1 MLIYVLV
8 AAAAVLL
15 LWPSTKP
22 GPKPAPLLPIE
33 PKPKAHPSYLD
44 AVQALQTVRTRLAA
58 TDLLE
63 DEQQAACNILTLA
76 LSAGSEQQ

>member
-15 LWPSTKP
+15 LWPSTP
-22 GPKPAPLLPIE
+22 RPQPTPILPIQPKPN
-33 PKPKAHPSYLD
+33 AHPSYLD

-58 TDLLE
+58 TGSLGE
-63 DEQQAACNILTLA
+63 EQQAACNALTLA
-76 LSAGSEQQ
+76 LSAGSEK

>member
-1 MLIYVLV
+1 MLVYVLV

-15 LWPSTKP
+15 LWPSTRP
-22 GPKPAPLLPIE
+22 ESKPAPLIPIE

-58 TDLLE
+58 TGLLDE
-63 DEQQAACNILTLA
+63 EQQEACNALTLA
-76 LSAGSEQQ
+76 LSEGSEK